1 MTGRHCPTLSTFTAD
16 HHLEPNTMSNQR
28 RSFLRS
34 LFCLGDKGIVNES
47 SLLIPAVT
55 VLPPPSGRLNG
66 EQAPMLGGTKI
77 EAKSLDSQPTENL
90 VPYHGQP
97 ASLSAPNIPADPNSR
112 PGTPGFPRLSPHSQ
126 SQPYNHPPSWNPHSF
141 PPSHSAPPTPER
153 QYAEPQI
160 HTTGAEAWAEQS
172 LHTPRTPPIQLSA
185 HPSRNSQQGPYP
197 SSFDSEQLSYMTPSS
212 SSSPNS
218 PPHISQRF
226 FDNATGFKLNN
237 FEYHNHN
244 YSDGPKPT
252 VTDGWKLLI
261 ENTAPNAL
269 LNSDA
274 RHDPPRCD
282 EDTRTEVTNEILA
295 WVQDRTAPQRL
306 LCMTGAA
313 GAGKSA
319 LQQTIAERCTR
330 LGIMA
335 SCFFFSATDGTRHN
349 ITKLVPTIAYQ
360 LGLKNLALRR
370 SIAAVVED
378 DPLIFWQNL
387 RAQLERL
394 IVGPVSQLPP
404 SDFASFPYALFIDG
418 LDECLDERRQRE
430 LLVAIQASL
439 LNDRTPFRIF
449 IASRPELP
457 IFEAL
462 RPGGHLYKVA
472 YHLRLSDDYDATGDI
487 RRTLQRR
494 LTELGERRGLSP
506 DWFSEAEIEVIV
518 AAASGQYVYATTAIR
533 YLSDSRG
540 SPVDRLRHILS
551 WVPGNQKGKGTLASL
566 DLLYTNILTRA
577 KEAYE
582 AADSDQTDFMMILRG
597 YLYIGGYVLP
607 KMSEFDRVLDL
618 EEGTHDLILCD
629 LRSLITVKDEK
640 DIGAINTSGALT
652 FYHKSFKDFLGSE
665 ARCGDMYIPREAIQT
680 FISIRGHRMLSKWDK
695 STLITALE
703 DSATDANTSLMIVR
717 GTLKHV
723 ISTKPPPNETVDA
736 FILFAN
742 NAGLEENIGLRFT
755 GSSHGTT
762 RMDSQWDSLRD
773 HLLPYVK
780 AKDPQLATRLTPP
793 TRRV

>member
-1 MTGRHCPTLSTFTAD
+1 
-16 HHLEPNTMSNQR
+16 
-28 RSFLRS
+28 
-34 LFCLGDKGIVNES
+34 
-47 SLLIPAVT
+47 
-55 VLPPPSGRLNG
+55 
-66 EQAPMLGGTKI
+66 MLGGTKI
-77 EAKSLDSQPTENL
+77 EAKSLDSQPTESL
-90 VPYHGQP
+90 VPYHVPP

-112 PGTPGFPRLSPHSQ
+112 PTQTHPFPNPSLTTILHLGTHIHF
-126 SQPYNHPPSWNPHSF
+126 HPA
-141 PPSHSAPPTPER
+141 HSAPPTPER
-153 QYAEPQI
+153 RYGEPQI

-185 HPSRNSQQGPYP
+185 NPIAQLPTRTIPILFRLRAAVVHDSKLILQSPIVHPIFPSGSSTTQQ
-197 SSFDSEQLSYMTPSS
+197 
-212 SSSPNS
+212 
-218 PPHISQRF
+218 
-226 FDNATGFKLNN
+226 GFKLNN

-244 YSDGPKPT
+244 YSDRAEANS
-252 VTDGWKLLI
+252 WKLLI
-261 ENTAPNAL
+261 ENTASNAL

-295 WVQDRTAPQRL
+295 WVQDRTAPHRL

-335 SCFFFSATDGTRHN
+335 SCFFFSATDGTRN
-349 ITKLVPTIAYQ
+349 NVTMLVPTIAYQ

-370 SIAAVVED
+370 SIAATVED
-378 DPLIFWQNL
+378 DPLIFRQNL

-518 AAASGQYVYATTAIR
+518 AAASGQYVYAATAIR

-566 DLLYTNILTRA
+566 DLLYTNILIRA

-597 YLYIGGYVLP
+597 YLHIGGYVVP
-607 KMSEFDRVLDL
+607 KMQEFDRILDL

-629 LRSLITVKDEK
+629 LRSLITVKDES
-640 DIGAINTSGALT
+640 DVRGIRTSGALT
-652 FYHKSFKDFLGSE
+652 FYHKSFKDFLG
-665 ARCGDMYIPREAIQT
+665 AKVRCGDIYIPEETIAM
-680 FISIRGHRMLSKWDK
+680 FICLRGHRMLSKWDK
-695 STLITALE
+695 LTLITALE
-703 DSATDANTSLMIVR
+703 DSSTDANTCLVIVR
-717 GTLKHV
+717 GTMRRL
-723 ISTKPPPNETVDA
+723 IETQPPPEEMVNG

-742 NAGLEENIGLRFT
+742 NAGLEDFTDDLAEVPSEDNEDIGLTFVN
-755 GSSHGTT
+755 SSGGKT
-762 RMDSQWDSLRD
+762 RIDSEWGLLRD

-780 AKDPQLATRLTPP
+780 AKDPQLAARLTPP
-793 TRRV
+793 NKRV